1 MCIIDQIQT
10 RQEEKLLQDEMKE
23 QEGQQLLENM
33 ERMQMEE
40 LKVHDGISKSLQI
53 LSSCFKP
60 KCI

>member
-40 LKVHDGISKSLQI
+40 LKVHNGISKSLQI
-53 LSSCFKP
+53 SSSCFKP
-60 KCI
+60 QCI